1 MSIFAPGGEFSSIIT
16 SSNNVEATKVIDHAV
31 ASSRYGPNTT
41 ISVQF
46 LRKRDYVRVYRPERS
61 HVTDDRRIC
70 DSIYAITNP
79 SVICNLRAP
88 YSGG

>member
-46 LRKRDYVRVYRPERS
+46 LRKRDYVRVY
-61 HVTDDRRIC
+61 
-70 DSIYAITNP
+70 AITNP